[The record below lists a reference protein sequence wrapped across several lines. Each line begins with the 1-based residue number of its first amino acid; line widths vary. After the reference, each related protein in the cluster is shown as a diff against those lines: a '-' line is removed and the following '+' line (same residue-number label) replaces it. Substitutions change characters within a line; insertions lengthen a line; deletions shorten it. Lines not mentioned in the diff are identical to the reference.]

1 MKKDDIL
8 LSEAY
13 NKVIE
18 QQLDE
23 DLPSFLTTMGGDV
36 VRGIGGAAKKAVI
49 GAQKGFSKAKQ
60 MGIGAVAGAKGQ
72 DPRSLQSYKD
82 QQIKQGELTS
92 KRNEVDREYTA
103 QRLTQYLNSMLT
115 GVIRDVKY
123 LGLGVEDLEG
133 LKKELFDVFKTNL
146 MNSGTIKYAGTGK
159 VGGGQ
164 SKAAVKLNSTGGPPD
179 GAIRNLM
186 QKRI

>member
-8 LSEAY
+8 LNEAY

-23 DLPSFLTTMGGDV
+23 DLGSFFKTVGGDV

-82 QQIKQGELTS
+82 QQIKQGELS
-92 KRNEVDREYTA
+92 KKRNEVDSQYTG

-115 GVIRDVKY
+115 GVARDVKN
-123 LGLGVEDLEG
+123 LGLGIQDTDALKQDLFNTF
-133 LKKELFDVFKTNL
+133 KKHLQQ
-146 MNSGTIKYAGTGK
+146 SGTIQAAGTGL
-159 VGGGQ
+159 VRSG
-164 SKAAVKLNSTGGPPD
+164 SKGAVKLN
-179 GAIRNLM
+179 
-186 QKRI
+186 K

>member
-8 LSEAY
+8 LNEAY

-23 DLPSFLTTMGGDV
+23 DLGSFLKTMGGDV

-49 GAQKGFSKAKQ
+49 GTQKGFSKAKQ

-82 QQIKQGELTS
+82 QQIKQGELS
-92 KRNEVDREYTA
+92 KKRNEVDSQYTG

-115 GVIRDVKY
+115 GVVRDVKN
-123 LGLGVEDLEG
+123 LGLGIQDTDALKQDLFNTF
-133 LKKELFDVFKTNL
+133 KKHLQQ
-146 MNSGTIKYAGTGK
+146 SGTIQAAGTGL
-159 VGGGQ
+159 VRSG
-164 SKAAVKLNSTGGPPD
+164 SKGAVKLN
-179 GAIRNLM
+179 
-186 QKRI
+186 K

>member
-8 LSEAY
+8 LNEAY

-23 DLPSFLTTMGGDV
+23 DLGSFFKTMGGDV

-82 QQIKQGELTS
+82 QQIKQGELS
-92 KRNEVDREYTA
+92 KKRNEVDSQYTG

-115 GVIRDVKY
+115 GVARDVKN
-123 LGLGVEDLEG
+123 LGLGIQDTDALKQDLFNTF
-133 LKKELFDVFKTNL
+133 KKHLQQ
-146 MNSGTIKYAGTGK
+146 SGTIQAAGTGL
-159 VGGGQ
+159 VRSG
-164 SKAAVKLNSTGGPPD
+164 SKGAVKLN
-179 GAIRNLM
+179 
-186 QKRI
+186 K

>member
-8 LSEAY
+8 LNEAY
-13 NKVIE
+13 KKVIE

-23 DLPSFLTTMGGDV
+23 DLGSFFKTVGGDV

-72 DPRSLQSYKD
+72 DPRSLQTYKD
-82 QQIKQGELTS
+82 QQIKQGKLS
-92 KRNEVDREYTA
+92 KKRNAVDSQYTG

-115 GVIRDVKY
+115 GVARDVKN
-123 LGLGVEDLEG
+123 LGLGIQDTDALKQDLFNTF
-133 LKKELFDVFKTNL
+133 KKHLQQ
-146 MNSGTIKYAGTGK
+146 SGTIQAAGTGL
-159 VGGGQ
+159 VRSG
-164 SKAAVKLNSTGGPPD
+164 SKGVVKLN
-179 GAIRNLM
+179 
-186 QKRI
+186 K

>member
-8 LSEAY
+8 LNEAY

-23 DLPSFLTTMGGDV
+23 DLGSFFKTVGGDV

-82 QQIKQGELTS
+82 QQIKQGELS
-92 KRNEVDREYTA
+92 KKRNEVDSQYTG

-115 GVIRDVKY
+115 GVVRDVKN
-123 LGLGVEDLEG
+123 LGLGIQDTDALKQDLFNTF
-133 LKKELFDVFKTNL
+133 KKHLQQ
-146 MNSGTIKYAGTGK
+146 SGTIQAAGTGL
-159 VGGGQ
+159 VRSG
-164 SKAAVKLNSTGGPPD
+164 SKGAVKLN
-179 GAIRNLM
+179 
-186 QKRI
+186 K

>member
-8 LSEAY
+8 LNEAY

-23 DLPSFLTTMGGDV
+23 DLGSFFKTVGGDV

-49 GAQKGFSKAKQ
+49 GAQKGFSKTKQ

-82 QQIKQGELTS
+82 QQIKQGELS
-92 KRNEVDREYTA
+92 KKRNEVDSQYTG

-115 GVIRDVKY
+115 GVVRDVKN
-123 LGLGVEDLEG
+123 LGLGIEDTDA
-133 LKKELFDVFKTNL
+133 LKQDLFNTFKKHL
-146 MNSGTIKYAGTGK
+146 KQSGTIQAAGTGL
-159 VGGGQ
+159 VRSG
-164 SKAAVKLNSTGGPPD
+164 SKGSVKLN
-179 GAIRNLM
+179 
-186 QKRI
+186 K